1 MDPVVTPLTKEPE
14 KWLLTASG
22 KVKVDHAGVL
32 FARIVRPGENSVI
45 IRARALL
52 VTDLTSEHLIPVSA
66 MAGCKGCSVSFW
78 EDTAEISLRDLDDN
92 NVTIRTANAGNLY
105 PMQLEPLTTTEM
117 NDWRGHF
124 DLIPGPIPQVQVESS
139 TVIKQAE
146 SAPRALSADAIDI
159 NASSGTVPETVSG
172 TVPGTVFGTVSE
184 PLSDKENNVELS
196 QTSPQSPTED
206 PTTTVELQVF
216 TQDVLNE
223 LTELHHKLGHA
234 PVDRIIEAINLG
246 ALTTKIDAKILRA
259 AAKTIVIDCP
269 SCQQANK
276 NALPRMKFKT
286 APDLKPFNS
295 MHFDLIPLPQVKDPP
310 KRPLDDFIPP
320 QRNRYILLGIDE
332 QTRYAVGHAIPTK
345 KEEDIA
351 TAFYNCEAT
360 VRAIMTKALNADSK
374 SAALLGY
381 TWDAVRDRGKCVFRH
396 FHGDGGNEFV
406 ANTLTYQIN
415 MPKNSALGDFRQPY
429 IVRKGPF
436 REGGAPVNTT
446 SSPDRKYENGL
457 VERHHQTLE
466 RKAHAALLQAGIGIK
481 GYEHA
486 YLNAIEAENVLPT
499 AIPVAGSHERS
510 RGVPFKEALGF
521 PYRET
526 ARPLHAIG
534 ALAYPVIK
542 LKEKHNFPRS
552 VGVFL
557 GMRPYPSRDMKVTC
571 LHQDVVTYRI
581 TGPETKVGDRHFTTT
596 SATDRVKILK
606 DQGMDG
612 QTDNIIF
619 TDDDAETGDNIARDG
634 ANHDDTQENALT
646 HYQDTEGA
654 SAQDSNAEAADSR
667 PTQDSNA
674 EATDAHP
681 NSNPKMTSDDPDIN
695 NIDDADID
703 NDSPPPNSNQYSS
716 SDTDTDTDSDPDDD
730 SPTAAAAIVTA
741 AMITRK
747 VINGTPDFTFPMFHQ
762 SHRLQPT
769 RRPKGHHQV
778 STAHAI
784 RPGTLGQM
792 RKEQDEFTEAE
803 WDEARKKEYGGMLKH
818 RVWEPSILPA
828 GKRKISTKEVLK
840 VRNDNS
846 LKVRVTARGF
856 QQRQNVD
863 YFETYSA
870 VASPASIRTVVTIGA
885 SFGLPLQT
893 ADAEQAYLQADL
905 KEEIYLDIPPV
916 LFDAPEYKDSLKNAN
931 CLRLLKGLYGT
942 KQAGRGWYEKL
953 KKAIISAGLKE
964 APEDPCLYYRQDDN
978 ESIDLVVCTVVDDFL
993 GAADDTTWADFI
1005 TTLERNGIQLDRASV
1020 GNAKEFNGM
1029 RITRPGKH
1037 HYELDQRPYL
1047 AELEKSYGQKYSW
1060 RAKANIDTPLG
1071 PTLDK
1076 GLTSH
1081 TQTIQEQLELSSDI
1095 TNTLS
1100 KSEKIDLEMAADDD
1114 KRKAF
1119 THRYL
1124 SLLGSLIWP
1133 AHMTRPDLA
1142 FAVSAAG
1149 EHSQMPM
1156 TRHLAALE
1164 RTLSYALNTKQKC
1177 LVFNCTDT
1185 VKQMNL
1191 AAFSDS
1197 DFASDED
1204 TRKSR
1209 SGIWLSI
1216 NECPIYW
1223 TSKRQTVIADS
1234 TTAAETIAAHA
1245 TLRQLRC
1252 ISGNLRTM
1260 KFDVDYAPQF
1270 CDNAAT
1276 LKRIT
1281 NDRASDG
1288 FGAKHLSINTKML
1301 QEAAS
1306 EEHKDMWPFHVDT
1319 TENVPDIFTKGHL
1332 SGADSDARW
1341 SILEQRSRG
1350 DPPSRGWITERIMA
1364 TRPKL
1369 DHKGKSVLSMELAQ
1383 PMINLEEFF
1392 TRSSWGRVY
1401 ENHFTSH
1408 IGFTKVGL
1416 TRALTSAAEMTVKFE
1431 ARAMVAEAG
1440 LPSGDDGLLLLPR
1453 EFTILE
1459 VFCGENKS
1467 ASRGIRRLCSNPGM
1481 LRIITVDVKH
1491 ECDPTIIV
1499 DVRKWNPS
1507 SAIGGKVDFAWLS
1520 PPCPEYSKAKT
1531 TGTRDLITAD
1541 EIAKAALRIITQVRP
1556 TAWALE
1562 NPTGLLRHRPFMRE
1576 LAHLLRPTTYCM
1588 FNDGSTDNF
1597 EYRKETDIYTNIPCP
1612 LPHCRLTPCHHKQK
1626 YGNHSATAQRGH
1638 SKNGTPGNKVELLH
1652 RVPHGLVQMLF
1663 LFAFRNEDSKPST
1676 FLPSSQLK
1684 SVEQRV

>member
-1 MDPVVTPLTKEPE
+1 MDPAATPLINEQE

-52 VTDLTSEHLIPVSA
+52 VTALTSEHLIPVSA

-78 EDTAEISLRDLDDN
+78 EDTVEISLRDLDDN
-92 NVTIRTANAGNLY
+92 NVTIRTASAGNLY

-117 NDWRGHF
+117 DDWRDHF
-124 DLIPGPIPQVQVESS
+124 DLIPGQIPQVQVEPF
-139 TVIKQAE
+139 TAVKQVE
-146 SAPRALSADAIDI
+146 PAPRALSADAIDI
-159 NASSGTVPETVSG
+159 DASPGTVSGTVSG
-172 TVPGTVFGTVSE
+172 TVPGTA
-184 PLSDKENNVELS
+184 SDNENNAEPG
-196 QTSPQSPTED
+196 QTSPPLPTED
-206 PTTTVELQVF
+206 PTTTVGLQVF

-234 PVDRIIEAINLG
+234 SVDRIIEAINLG

-259 AAKTIVIDCP
+259 AAKTIVIQCP

-276 NALPRMKFKT
+276 NAIPRQKFKL
-286 APDLKPFNS
+286 APDLKPFNT
-295 MHFDLIPLPQVKDPP
+295 MHFDLIPLPQVKNPP

-320 QRNRYILLGIDE
+320 QRNRYILLGVDE
-332 QTRYAVGHAIPTK
+332 KTKYAVGHPIPTK
-345 KEEDIA
+345 KEADVA
-351 TAFYNCEAT
+351 TAFYNCEST
-360 VRAIMTKALNADSK
+360 VRAIMIKALNTDST

-396 FHGDGGNEFV
+396 FHGDSGNEFV

-415 MPKNSALGDFRQPY
+415 MPRNSALGDCRQPY
-429 IVRKGPF
+429 IVRQGPF
-436 REGGAPVNTT
+436 REGGAPVNTF

-486 YLNAIEAENVLPT
+486 YLNAIETENILPT
-499 AIPVAGSHERS
+499 AIPVTGSHERS

-521 PYRET
+521 PYREI

-534 ALAYPVIK
+534 ALAYPIIK

-552 VGVFL
+552 IGVFL
-557 GMRPYPSRDMKVTC
+557 GIRPYPSREMKVTC
-571 LHQDVVTYRI
+571 LLSDIVTYRI
-581 TGPETKVGDRHFTTT
+581 VGPETKVGDRHFTTT
-596 SATDRVKILK
+596 PATDRVKILK

-612 QTDNIIF
+612 QTDNMIF
-619 TDDDAETGDNIARDG
+619 TDDDAEAGDNTTNEG
-634 ANHDDTQENALT
+634 AAYDDIQLSDTDQQQHSSEPELRGGHDIIINN
-646 HYQDTEGA
+646 QDTEVAPEGA
-654 SAQDSNAEAADSR
+654 PAQNSN
-667 PTQDSNA
+667 PG
-674 EATDAHP
+674 ATDTRP
-681 NSNPKMTSDDPDIN
+681 NSNLQTADDRSDL
-695 NIDDADID
+695 DADID
-703 NDSPPPNSNQYSS
+703 SDFPPPKINQD
-716 SDTDTDTDSDPDDD
+716 SDTDTDTDSDED
-730 SPTAAAAIVTA
+730 SPAAAAVTITA
-741 AMITRK
+741 AMITRS
-747 VINGTPDFTFPMFHQ
+747 VINGAPNFTFPMFHQ
-762 SHRLQPT
+762 VPRPRPT
-769 RRPKGHHQV
+769 RRLKDHRRAP
-778 STAHAI
+778 TAYAI
-784 RPGTLGQM
+784 RPGTPGQM
-792 RKEQDEFTEAE
+792 KKEQDEFTEAE

-818 RVWEPSILPA
+818 QVWEPSILPA

-905 KEEIYLDIPPV
+905 KEEIYLDIPPI
-916 LFDAPEYKDSLKNAN
+916 LFDAPEYRNSLKNAN

-964 APEDPCLYYRQDDN
+964 APEDPCLYYREDDDG
-978 ESIDLVVCTVVDDFL
+978 SIDLVVCTVVDDFL
-993 GAADDTTWADFI
+993 GAAEDSTWADFI
-1005 TTLERNGIQLDRASV
+1005 TTLERNGIQLDQASV

-1060 RAKANIDTPLG
+1060 RAKENIDTPLG

-1081 TQTIQEQLELSSDI
+1081 TQTTQGQLELGSDKP
-1095 TNTLS
+1095 NTLS
-1100 KSEKIDLEMAADDD
+1100 KSDKADLEMAADDN

-1164 RTLSYALNTKQKC
+1164 RTMSYALNTKQKS

-1185 VKQMNL
+1185 VSQMNL

-1209 SGIWLSI
+1209 SGVWLSI

-1252 ISGNLRTM
+1252 ISGNLRAM
-1260 KFDVDYAPQF
+1260 KFDADYAPQF

-1306 EEHKDMWPFHVDT
+1306 PEHRDMWPFHVDT

-1332 SGADSDARW
+1332 SGADSDTRW
-1341 SILEQRSRG
+1341 SVLESRSRG

-1364 TRPKL
+1364 TRPKP
-1369 DHKGKSVLSMELAQ
+1369 DHKGKPVLSMELAQ
-1383 PMINLEEFF
+1383 PIISLEEFF
-1392 TRSSWGRVY
+1392 IKSAWGKVY
-1401 ENHFTSH
+1401 TTHFKSH
-1408 IGFTKVGL
+1408 IGFTKAGL
-1416 TRALTSAAEMTVKFE
+1416 TRALTTAAEMTVKFD
-1431 ARAMVAEAG
+1431 ARAMVAETG
-1440 LPSGDDGLLLLPR
+1440 LPTGDNGLLYLPR

-1467 ASRGIRRLCSNPGM
+1467 ASQGIQRLCSNPEM
-1481 LRIITVDVKH
+1481 LRIVTVDIKH
-1491 ECDPTIIV
+1491 ECDPTIII
-1499 DVRKWNPS
+1499 DVRNWNPS
-1507 SAIGGKVDFAWLS
+1507 SALGGKVDFAWLS

-1531 TGTRDLITAD
+1531 TGTRDMVTAD
-1541 EIAKAALRIITQVRP
+1541 QIAKAALRIITQVRP

-1576 LAHLLRPTTYCM
+1576 LAHLLRPTTYCL
-1588 FNDGSTDNF
+1588 FSDGDIDNF

-1663 LFAFRNEDSKPST
+1663 LFAFRNGDSKPSP
-1676 FLPSSQLK
+1676 FLPSSHVE